1 MRPMPPPGNTAQ
13 PRGRRAL
20 ERLLKE
26 HAVSREQFEVAINH
40 AKRLDEHCM
49 DAVIDTGAM
58 AESAALRQLASIYK
72 TRFVSTEKLEKAG
85 VDGAVLRMLPKKVAQ
100 KLGVFP
106 ILFDPRTQ
114 ALSVVAP
121 DLEEQEL
128 EKQVQIVSGAREVK
142 VYITRPSAVRAAIRK
157 HYDGDTNAFKL
168 VGARAKE
175 ASAGPGGRE
184 TSIDIGLGGG
194 GPAPGGMHD
203 TSSFDYGGQTFDF
216 GGFDGGFGGGFGGFG
231 GSPPSPA
238 AAPPPSPT
246 PGPPPGAAPGTPA
259 PSGGPAFP
267 PPPTFFAPRPDA
279 GGDAAGGGG
288 LPPPPQFTI
297 EAPEIASGL
306 AGTPGSGT
314 TAGSGEATTTGSLD
328 YLETLTILVGLL
340 EQGRGGLRGHSAHV
354 ARLTRKLCERIGL
367 DQDARHGVMVA
378 ALLHDLGKTSSAYHL
393 TALNVHQY
401 EGHRIQAKKTFL
413 SPLRLLDSAHLPA
426 SAERA
431 LQHLYE
437 RWDGQGFPDR
447 LAGKD
452 VPLGSRI
459 LALAESYS
467 DLTLHDKNPFR
478 KSLAPAEAWEAIGRH
493 KGTFFDPNLVDL
505 FRVVVLGDDLKSK
518 LLADR
523 PQVLVVDPDPEE
535 TTVLEL
541 RMLER
546 GYEVVVARDAE
557 EGLER
562 LGEGGFDLL
571 LLEVELTPENGFDL
585 ATKARERSPD
595 LPVVFLTRK
604 GDRESVNRGFELG
617 AADYLVKPASPD
629 VVAAKVRQILSR
641 EDASRKAGRGVSGSL
656 QEMSLPDV
664 IQILSNGRKTGR
676 LEIQSDG
683 RRGEIQFSNG
693 MIFDA
698 RFGSVAGA
706 EAVYA
711 LLVVQAGEFTLDPDF
726 KPTERHIQDAT
737 ESLLLEGMRRLDEAG
752 R

>member
-1 MRPMPPPGNTAQ
+1 
-13 PRGRRAL
+13 
-20 ERLLKE
+20 LLKE
-26 HAVSREQFEVAINH
+26 HALSREQFEVALNH

-58 AESAALRQLASIYK
+58 PESAALRQLAGIYK

-85 VDGAVLRMLPKKVAQ
+85 VDGAILRMVPKKVAE
-100 KLGVFP
+100 KLTIFP

-142 VYITRPSAVRAAIRK
+142 VYVTRPAAVKAAIRK

-175 ASAGPGGRE
+175 AAAAGARE
-184 TSIDIGLGGG
+184 ESIDIGFGGG
-194 GPAPGGMHD
+194 AAGGGGMHD

-216 GGFDGGFGGGFGGFG
+216 GGFDGGGLGGDFGGFG
-231 GSPPSPA
+231 
-238 AAPPPSPT
+238 AAPPA
-246 PGPPPGAAPGTPA
+246 PPAAPATPA
-259 PSGGPAFP
+259 PGAPGPAGDGTGPAFP
-267 PPPTFFAPRPDA
+267 PPPTFFAPRPDQA
-279 GGDAAGGGG
+279 GPAGGG

-306 AGTPGSGT
+306 QGAGGSVAPGAPESSA
-314 TAGSGEATTTGSLD
+314 TASAD

-340 EQGRGGLRGHSAHV
+340 EQSRDGLRGHSAHV

-367 DQDARHGVMVA
+367 AEDARHGVMVA
-378 ALLHDLGKTSSAYHL
+378 AVLHDLGKTSSAYHL

-401 EGHRIQAKKTFL
+401 EGHRIQAKKSHT
-413 SPLRLLDSAHLPA
+413 SPIRLLDSANLPP
-426 SAERA
+426 SAQKA
-431 LQHLYE
+431 LTHLYE

-447 LAGKD
+447 LEGKD

-459 LALAESYS
+459 LAIAESYS

-505 FRVVVLGDDLKSK
+505 FRVVVLGDDLRAK

-523 PQVLVVDPDPEE
+523 PRVLVVDPDPEE

-541 RMLER
+541 RMIER
-546 GYEVVVARDAE
+546 GYEVVVARDAA
-557 EGLER
+557 EGHAKLED
-562 LGEGGFDLL
+562 GGFDLL
-571 LLEVELTPENGFDL
+571 LSEVELTPQSGIDL
-585 ATKARERSPD
+585 VKSALEKHPD
-595 LPVVFLTRK
+595 LPFVFLTRK
-604 GDRESVNRGFELG
+604 GDRDSVNAGFELG
-617 AADYLVKPASPD
+617 AADYLVKPASAD

-641 EDASRKAGRGVSGSL
+641 DTVKKKSARGVSGSL

-664 IQILSNGRKTGR
+664 IQILSNGRKTGK
-676 LEIQSDG
+676 LEIETDG
-683 RRGEIQFSNG
+683 QRGQIQFGDG
-693 MIFDA
+693 MIYDA
-698 RFGSVAGA
+698 RFGNVAGN

-711 LLVVQAGEFTLDPDF
+711 LLCVQAGDFTLDPEF
-726 KPTERHIQDAT
+726 KPSERHIQDST